1 MKSLVCMEERIC
13 KEAERRH
20 RSTPNRELLEH
31 CLLFTVIFP
40 HSTRPHSAVML
51 NTYLWKNRSRD
62 VKKEGG
68 REKRK
73 PTVYLL

>member
-1 MKSLVCMEERIC
+1 MEENIC

-20 RSTPNRELLEH
+20 LSTPNCELLEH
-31 CLLFTVIFP
+31 GLLFTVIFP

-51 NTYLWKNRSRD
+51 STSLWKDRRGD
-62 VKKEGG
+62 VRKEGG